1 MKWRTLLNFALIIS
15 ILQSACGLFAMP
27 GATPPAVEVNLPPL
41 PAPSPMPAGTIEEA
55 AFILAGSVRQEGDT
69 GLAALETAL
78 AAAGF
83 PVQNEQG
90 QLLQLTGYDD
100 AGIVIPDWQVRAI
113 ALTAQSNALIRLTD
127 LANILCGMD
136 GWAGK
141 EALVAEALL
150 VGIRDGL
157 GSDVPAS
164 TRFFSAFIIELGKQ
178 QPESADWLTE
188 TDPNNIWIDGLQVQ
202 LIMRRLANEIAFSA
216 PANPETPTPAV
227 DLEMPGPLQLA
238 WSLPIS
244 AMRQNAPAH
253 SLCTLSPEESS
264 YIGAAE
270 DSIQKLFEILIKDI
284 AKTGERYFTFASW
297 FNAAITWANLMAV
310 WATIRI
316 DAQME
321 GGTPLKRTHDQRPG
335 ELRNITVTVS
345 HITSDAQLI
354 NCFGLAF
361 ASIGLSMVKLPN
373 GGPVE
378 GAGTEWV
385 GLDGFVGRG
394 TDLSK
399 WIVQFNAKGKNP
411 TNIKTDAEGQAE
423 MYVEG
428 FGQET
433 EISEGTP
440 PVDKSFTILVTVRLK
455 DADFWQDLIDAA
467 KTVQEAGQEGPGIG
481 AIVKFMVEMLQRT
494 TLIAPSLKKTF
505 PVIDW
510 VNGYTADMFIYAE
523 ARITQ
528 VSENLPAGFLHV
540 GDVYNIAVDLHGQK
554 CGGVGGKWILE
565 VIGDPQTKG
574 YITVQIDANTLRGNW
589 QGNITEVYTGVGP
602 QGTTTWTLG
611 GTAQFFKDN
620 PPGLELKVEKIIFQ
634 VTKTYEGMWHEV
646 YNGSATGEQKDAT
659 ESYWVDI
666 VPVPDGTCK

>member
-1 MKWRTLLNFALIIS
+1 MSKHRLLNLVLILAIFV
-15 ILQSACGLFAMP
+15 SACGLFPTAI
-27 GATPPAVEVNLPPL
+27 GRATPTVEVNLPPL
-41 PAPSPMPAGTIEEA
+41 PAPSPLPSGTIEEA
-55 AFILAGSVRQEGDT
+55 AAKLAELVRQEGDT

-83 PVQNEQG
+83 PVQNDQG
-90 QLLQLTGYDD
+90 QMLQLTGYVD

-238 WSLPIS
+238 WSLPILS
-244 AMRQNAPAH
+244 AMGQNAPAH
-253 SLCTLSPEESS
+253 SLCTLSPEENS

-297 FNAAITWANLMAV
+297 FNAAITWANLIAV

-321 GGTPLKRTHDQRPG
+321 GDTPLERTKHQRRQTG
-335 ELRNITVTVS
+335 ELRNITVTVN

-433 EISEGTP
+433 EISKGTP

-467 KTVQEAGQEGPGIG
+467 KTAQEGPGIG
-481 AIVKFMVEMLQRT
+481 GIVKFMVEMLQRT
-494 TLIAPSLKKTF
+494 TLVAPSLKKTF

-510 VNGYTADMFIYAE
+510 VNGYTADMSIYTE

-528 VSENLPAGFLHV
+528 LSENISPSGFLHV
-540 GDVYNIAVDLHGQK
+540 GDEETIYADLHGQK

-565 VIGDPQTKG
+565 VVGDPQVKG
-574 YITVQIDANTLRGNW
+574 NITVQIDANTLRGNW
-589 QGNITEVYTGVGP
+589 EGNITEVYTGIGP
-602 QGTTTWTLG
+602 QETKTWTLG
-611 GTAQFFKDN
+611 GAAQFFDGN
-620 PPGLELKVEKIIFQ
+620 PTGLELKVEKYILQ
-634 VTKTYEGMWHEV
+634 MTQTYQGFDYV
-646 YNGSATGEQKDAT
+646 YNGSATGQQIDDNT
-659 ESYWVDI
+659 SFWVELTPI
-666 VPVPDGTCK
+666 TDGSCK